1 VALLSFLHSWNSF
14 LEPLVFLRTP
24 ELFTLPLALT
34 QIVDAQGSPVWNVQL
49 AAGTLT
55 VIPVLAVFMVAQR
68 WFIKSIVNSGL
79 KG

>member
-1 VALLSFLHSWNSF
+1 
-14 LEPLVFLRTP
+14 
-24 ELFTLPLALT
+24 
-34 QIVDAQGSPVWNVQL
+34 VDAQGSPVWNVQL

-55 VIPVLAVFMVAQR
+55 VIPVLAVFVVAQR